1 MNDKQTEALA
11 ALAEALEAC
20 HKLQINVIARQ
31 QQVSLFV
38 EGRHLLL
45 THTLDHKAVR
55 SALNI
60 R

>member
-1 MNDKQTEALA
+1 MTAQQTEALA
-11 ALAEALEAC
+11 LLAAALEAC

-31 QQVSLFV
+31 QQVSLLI
-38 EGRHLLL
+38 EGRHRVL

-55 SALNI
+55 DAFGI